1 MDIIPWL
8 TRELSAQGPIMWT
21 LYGVAVLSL
30 AAILDRAFF
39 WLSMRTRRE
48 SWHWLRRATASDA
61 VAAVGRIAETGGRRD
76 YLVRVARAGRQ
87 RPLGHEHAAV
97 EAQRQLD
104 AMDCRMSL
112 LDWSVTTA
120 PLLGILGTGIGVA
133 FAFQQNGSGLPDPG
147 VLGQGISMALTTTIW
162 GLSIS
167 IIAATARSLFRG
179 LRRGAV
185 RRLERLIELIDNAHS
200 GQQPIA
206 NRQPA

>member
-1 MDIIPWL
+1 MDLVPWL
-8 TRELSAQGPIMWT
+8 IHELRGQGPIMWT

-30 AAILDRAFF
+30 AAIMDRGLF
-39 WLSMRTRRE
+39 WLSMRSRRD
-48 SWHWLRRATASDA
+48 SWRRLRRATASDA
-61 VAAVGRIAETGGRRD
+61 VAAVGRIADAAGRHD

-87 RPLGHEHAAV
+87 GPRGDQQAAV

-104 AMDCRMSL
+104 AMDSHMSL

-133 FAFQQNGSGLPDPG
+133 IAFRQNGSGLPDPG

-167 IIAATARSLFRG
+167 IIAATARSVFRG

-185 RRLERLIELIDNAHS
+185 RRLERLVELIDHAHS
-200 GQQPIA
+200 GQQPTA
-206 NRQPA
+206 TRQPA